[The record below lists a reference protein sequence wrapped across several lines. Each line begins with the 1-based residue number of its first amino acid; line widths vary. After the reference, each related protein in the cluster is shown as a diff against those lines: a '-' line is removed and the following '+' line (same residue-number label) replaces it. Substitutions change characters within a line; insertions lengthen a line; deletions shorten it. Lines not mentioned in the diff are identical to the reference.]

1 MNCEINKT
9 FSCYWVQWLMW
20 DKLILKLECTNIWRW
35 RQLIM
40 SMFTILKR
48 AVVSF
53 ENTIHKIRFFFYFQK
68 CLILEIWKHLEINYF
83 LIDMLEYFLWHLVFG
98 NNTSESYMIKWC
110 RLRENINLKTTAA
123 ILQWKSFCSPGFTE
137 IYK

>member
-1 MNCEINKT
+1 MYK
-9 FSCYWVQWLMW
+9 YMKV
-20 DKLILKLECTNIWRW
+20 KATNHVHVHYSEKGSSQFWKHYSQNQI
-35 RQLIM
+35 
-40 SMFTILKR
+40 
-48 AVVSF
+48 
-53 ENTIHKIRFFFYFQK
+53 FFYFQK